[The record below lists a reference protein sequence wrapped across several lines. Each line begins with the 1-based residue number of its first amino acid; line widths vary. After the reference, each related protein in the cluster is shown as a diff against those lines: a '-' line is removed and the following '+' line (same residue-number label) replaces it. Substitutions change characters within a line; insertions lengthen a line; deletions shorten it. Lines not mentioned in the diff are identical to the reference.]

1 MFIKEVEWCSIENW
15 YPLFKK
21 VTFKT
26 IILPIPNE
34 VLEYLRS
41 DGSLILPQECTED
54 ENTEDEIEGEK
65 DGSGTENENNQQ
77 ENPTFPHF
85 NAQVQDALERLGGK
99 VFPKLN
105 WSAPKDA
112 KWMGFGNSLQC
123 ESLSQIWLLLKS
135 SEFITHDLTQPFKDC
150 SDDDTSSAYENVA
163 SNVNY
168 VLALKKWSS
177 TINPATEFRC
187 YIKSKKMFAIEQR
200 DSSNFYPHIN
210 EEQDNIIC
218 DIQSFFHEYIVDKLV
233 DEVPNVVMDV
243 TRPTKDHVKLID
255 FNPFGETTDTKL
267 FNWSEL
273 QEMKV
278 DDDDI
283 DFRFVETESGILY
296 FMEYVF
302 V

>member
-200 DSSNFYPHIN
+200 WVLGNLEVRLHLFKSHALAYLIKKFFLNFGNLVANIKFPKSIIQISSQF
-210 EEQDNIIC
+210 ENITHSTI
-218 DIQSFFHEYIVDKLV
+218 
-233 DEVPNVVMDV
+233 
-243 TRPTKDHVKLID
+243 
-255 FNPFGETTDTKL
+255 
-267 FNWSEL
+267 
-273 QEMKV
+273 
-278 DDDDI
+278 
-283 DFRFVETESGILY
+283 ILD
-296 FMEYVF
+296 
-302 V
+302 